1 MGILSKYASIICTSS
16 LVGQLPDGKENEA
29 LNNDTQ
35 ITEFRK
41 LNDAAVRYAER
52 TEQMFEQ
59 QKQFI
64 GNASHEIQTPLAICR
79 NRLEMLMDDDS
90 LSEINLEN

>member
-1 MGILSKYASIICTSS
+1 MR
-16 LVGQLPDGKENEA
+16 LP
-29 LNNDTQ
+29 
-35 ITEFRK
+35 F
-41 LNDAAVRYAER
+41 VVER

-79 NRLEMLMDDDS
+79 NRLEMLMEDDS
-90 LSEINLEN
+90 SRKTTGRTDENAIRLECHH